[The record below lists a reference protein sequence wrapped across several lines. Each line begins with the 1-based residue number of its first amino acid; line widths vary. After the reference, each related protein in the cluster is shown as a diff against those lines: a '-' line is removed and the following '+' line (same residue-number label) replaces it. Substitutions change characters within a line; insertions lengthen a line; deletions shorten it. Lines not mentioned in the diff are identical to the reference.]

1 MQTTRTRVILHAGDY
16 EDCKMWDGPDRWR
29 HGDLAEAHRRQVL
42 TRGQRAENAAI
53 LGRSGGVV
61 VISRFWGP
69 MLDKDAKKMYA
80 YLLE

>member
-1 MQTTRTRVILHAGDY
+1 M
-16 EDCKMWDGPDRWR
+16 
-29 HGDLAEAHRRQVL
+29 L

-53 LGRSGGVV
+53 LGRSDGVV

-69 MLDKDAKKMYA
+69 MLEKDAKKMYA

>member
-1 MQTTRTRVILHAGDY
+1 MGDR
-16 EDCKMWDGPDRWR
+16 PDRWR

-69 MLDKDAKKMYA
+69 MLEKDAKKMYA

>member
-1 MQTTRTRVILHAGDY
+1 VGDR
-16 EDCKMWDGPDRWR
+16 PDRWQ
-29 HGDLAEAHRRQVL
+29 HGDLAEAHRRPVL

-69 MLDKDAKKMYA
+69 MLEKDAKKMYA